1 MEIDAF
7 SKLEF
12 NPGFINALRSLQ
24 YASTD
29 PNSQLSNRIFKD
41 FVKNFGTF
49 YIDKVAM
56 GAKFW
61 IETRF
66 ASQSSSQSTSQ
77 ARMECI
83 HDSFK
88 NGHSAGFETPRIN
101 SVESEGVMVGTDFQS
116 VNIGGGTGSG
126 STTNR

>member
-7 SKLEF
+7 SKLAF
-12 NPGFINALRSLQ
+12 HPGFVNALRGLQ
-24 YASTD
+24 FASTN
-29 PNSQLSNRIFKD
+29 PNSQVSNTIFK
-41 FVKNFGTF
+41 NFLKSFGSF
-49 YIDKVAM
+49 YVDKVTM

-66 ASQSSSQSTSQ
+66 ASQSSGESTSQ

-88 NGHSAGFETPRIN
+88 NGHGGGYETPPIK
-101 SVESEGVMVGTDFQS
+101 SVEVKGVKVETDFQA
-116 VNIGGGTGSG
+116 VNIGGRIGSG

>member
-1 MEIDAF
+1 MAIDAF

-29 PNSQLSNRIFKD
+29 PNSQLSNRIFKT
-41 FVKNFGTF
+41 FIKNFGSF
-49 YIDKVAM
+49 YIDEVAM

-66 ASQSSSQSTSQ
+66 ASQSSGESTSQ

-88 NGHSAGFETPRIN
+88 NGHGGGYETPPIK
-101 SVESEGVMVGTDFQS
+101 SVEAKGVKVETDFQA
-116 VNIGGGTGSG
+116 VNIGGRIGSG

>member
-12 NPGFINALRSLQ
+12 HPGFINALRGLQ
-24 YASTD
+24 FASKN
-29 PNSQLSNRIFKD
+29 PNSRISNRIFKD

-88 NGHSAGFETPRIN
+88 NGHSGGFETLPLK
-101 SVESEGVMVGTDFQS
+101 SVEAKEIKVETDFQS